1 MEHFWLYVA
10 MSVVLILTP
19 GADTALVTRSAVV
32 HGKRGA
38 AATALGTTT
47 GVLVHTL
54 LAALG
59 LSAILAQSA
68 VLYEAVKYL
77 GAAYLIY
84 LGMVSLRTAAGKRS
98 QATGERPSKLSH
110 AGSACFRQGLLTN
123 LLNPKVALFFLT
135 FLPQFV
141 QPAGHPLLQ
150 LTVMGLTYAVL
161 TLSWLLL
168 YIYLLDLLRG
178 WLSRPVAQRLLE
190 GASGA
195 VLLGFGLSL
204 ALERR

>member
-1 MEHFWLYVA
+1 MEHFLLYVA
-10 MSVVLILTP
+10 MSIVLILTP
-19 GADTALVTRSAVV
+19 GADTALVTRSTVV

-54 LAALG
+54 FAALG

-68 VLYEAVKYL
+68 LLYEVVKYL

-84 LGMVSLRTAAGKRS
+84 LGFVSLRAAAQKRT
-98 QATGERPSKLSH
+98 QAAREQPPKQSK
-110 AGSACFRQGLLTN
+110 AGSSCFRQGLLTN

-141 QPAGHPLLQ
+141 QPAGSTLLQ
-150 LTVMGLTYAVL
+150 FTLMGVTYAVL
-161 TLSWLLL
+161 TLGWLLL

-178 WLSRPVAQRLLE
+178 WLQRPAAQRVLE
-190 GASGA
+190 GASGT
-195 VLLGFGLSL
+195 VLLAFGLSL

>member
-1 MEHFWLYVA
+1 VEHFLLYVA
-10 MSVVLILTP
+10 MSIVLILTP
-19 GADTALVTRSAVV
+19 GADTALVTRSTVV

-54 LAALG
+54 FAALG

-68 VLYEAVKYL
+68 LLYELVKYL

-84 LGMVSLRTAAGKRS
+84 LGFVSLRAAAQKRT
-98 QATGERPSKLSH
+98 QASGEQPPKQSK
-110 AGSACFRQGLLTN
+110 AGSSCFRQGLLTN

-141 QPAGHPLLQ
+141 QPAGSTLLQ
-150 LTVMGLTYAVL
+150 FTLMGVTYAVL
-161 TLSWLLL
+161 TLGWLLL

-178 WLSRPVAQRLLE
+178 WLQRPAAQRVLE
-190 GASGA
+190 GASGT
-195 VLLGFGLSL
+195 VLLAFGLSL

>member
-1 MEHFWLYVA
+1 MEHFLLYVA
-10 MSVVLILTP
+10 MSIVLILTP
-19 GADTALVTRSAVV
+19 GADTALVTRSTVV

-54 LAALG
+54 FAALG

-68 VLYEAVKYL
+68 LLYELVKYL

-84 LGMVSLRTAAGKRS
+84 LGFVSLRAAAQKRTQAAGEQPPK
-98 QATGERPSKLSH
+98 QSK
-110 AGSACFRQGLLTN
+110 AGSSCFRQGLLTN

-141 QPAGHPLLQ
+141 QPAGSTLLQ
-150 LTVMGLTYAVL
+150 FTLMGVTYAVL
-161 TLSWLLL
+161 TLGWLLL

-178 WLSRPVAQRLLE
+178 WLQRPAAQRVLE
-190 GASGA
+190 GASGT
-195 VLLGFGLSL
+195 VLLAFGLSL

>member
-1 MEHFWLYVA
+1 VEHFLLYVA
-10 MSVVLILTP
+10 MSIVLILTP
-19 GADTALVTRSAVV
+19 GADTALVTRSTVV

-54 LAALG
+54 FAALG

-68 VLYEAVKYL
+68 LLYEVVKYL

-84 LGMVSLRTAAGKRS
+84 LGFVSLRAAAQKRTQAAGEQPPK
-98 QATGERPSKLSH
+98 QSK
-110 AGSACFRQGLLTN
+110 AGSSCFRQGLLTN

-141 QPAGHPLLQ
+141 QPAGSTLLQ
-150 LTVMGLTYAVL
+150 FTLMGVTYAVL
-161 TLSWLLL
+161 TLGWLLL

-178 WLSRPVAQRLLE
+178 WLQRPAAQRVLE
-190 GASGA
+190 GASGT
-195 VLLGFGLSL
+195 VLLAFGLSL

>member
-1 MEHFWLYVA
+1 MEHFLLYVA
-10 MSVVLILTP
+10 MSIVLILTP
-19 GADTALVTRSAVV
+19 GADTALVTRSTVV

-54 LAALG
+54 FAALG

-68 VLYEAVKYL
+68 LLYEVVKYL

-84 LGMVSLRTAAGKRS
+84 LGFVSLRAAAQKRT
-98 QATGERPSKLSH
+98 QASGEQPPKQSK
-110 AGSACFRQGLLTN
+110 AGSSCFRQGLLTN

-141 QPAGHPLLQ
+141 QPAGSTLLQ
-150 LTVMGLTYAVL
+150 FTLMGVTYAVL
-161 TLSWLLL
+161 TLGWLLL

-178 WLSRPVAQRLLE
+178 WLQRPAAQRVLE
-190 GASGA
+190 GASGT
-195 VLLGFGLSL
+195 VLLAFGLSL

>member
-1 MEHFWLYVA
+1 MLYVA
-10 MSVVLILTP
+10 MSIVLILTP
-19 GADTALVTRSAVV
+19 GADTALVTRSTVV

-54 LAALG
+54 FAALG

-68 VLYEAVKYL
+68 LLYELVKYL

-84 LGMVSLRTAAGKRS
+84 LGFVSLRAAAQKRTQAAGEQPPK
-98 QATGERPSKLSH
+98 QSK
-110 AGSACFRQGLLTN
+110 AGSSCFRQGLLTN

-141 QPAGHPLLQ
+141 QPAGSTLLQ
-150 LTVMGLTYAVL
+150 FTLMGVTYAVL
-161 TLSWLLL
+161 TLGWLLL

-178 WLSRPVAQRLLE
+178 WLQRPAAQRVLE
-190 GASGA
+190 GASGT
-195 VLLGFGLSL
+195 VLLAFGLSL